1 MLKDRPFKHV
11 QSERQYSRLIAYSS
25 GQLGLFQETPA
36 YISREGSTLQNASHF
51 LIQNNEKIG
60 EKIQKVLL
68 CLHERFE
75 LQLSIASIFEE
86 ISILIRIPALKCHV
100 SPKE

>member
-11 QSERQYSRLIAYSS
+11 QSERQYLRLIAYSS
-25 GQLGLFQETPA
+25 GQLGLFQETLA

-60 EKIQKVLL
+60 EKTKDPPL
-68 CLHERFE
+68 FT
-75 LQLSIASIFEE
+75 
-86 ISILIRIPALKCHV
+86 
-100 SPKE
+100 